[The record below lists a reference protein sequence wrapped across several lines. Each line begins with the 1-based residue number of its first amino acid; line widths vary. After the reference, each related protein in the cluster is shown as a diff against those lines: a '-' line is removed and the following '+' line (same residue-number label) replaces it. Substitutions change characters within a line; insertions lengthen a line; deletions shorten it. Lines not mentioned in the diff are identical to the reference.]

1 MLMVSKIVRYKI
13 KPESTEEVLAAIREF
28 LLAIAN
34 SEPETR
40 YDAMQLVDG
49 VSFIHTMRF
58 PNPLADEQHQKAQY
72 TLKFVNILYPECV
85 EAPVFTEVMEYL
97 STKP

>member
-1 MLMVSKIVRYKI
+1 MFRKIVRYKV
-13 KPESTEEVLAAIREF
+13 KAEEVETVLAAIKDF

-40 YDAMQLVDG
+40 YEALQLVDE
-49 VSFIHTMRF
+49 VSFIHTMHF
-58 PNPLADEQHQKAQY
+58 SSQLADEQHQKAQY
-72 TLKFVNILYPECV
+72 TLKFVDTLYPRCE
-85 EAPVFTEVMEYL
+85 ESPVFTEVKEYL

>member
-1 MLMVSKIVRYKI
+1 MVSKLVRYNVR
-13 KPESTEEVLAAIREF
+13 SDEVEAVIAAIKEF

-40 YDAMQLVDG
+40 YNVLQLVDE

-58 PNPLADEQHQKAQY
+58 PSPLADEQHQKAQY
-72 TLKFVNILYPECV
+72 TLKFVNALYPRCQ
-85 EAPVFTEVMEYL
+85 EAPEFIEVKEYF
-97 STKP
+97 SSKA

>member
-1 MLMVSKIVRYKI
+1 MISKIVRYKV
-13 KPESTEEVLAAIREF
+13 KPEEIEAVLAAIREF

-40 YDAMQLVDG
+40 YDALQLVDG

-72 TLKFVNILYPECV
+72 TLKFVDALYPRCV
-85 EAPVFTEVMEYL
+85 EAPVFTDVNEYL
-97 STKP
+97 SSKP